1 MMGLFEF
8 LVTLFHPARLIR
20 LLVLLVFLHLS
31 LFSIGVLSTLYHYLV
46 FMLCFLF
53 ISSMILL
60 YNAWSGMLV
69 FRKILKERNRLD
81 YFDKRILAMNGLS
94 IFPFVF
100 FRKKRIIDWLS
111 SLGVLDL
118 LPLVMYIRSR
128 IFDAIVLVYVYVA
141 YFILFVIVN
150 VLK

>member
-1 MMGLFEF
+1 MGFFEF
-8 LVTLFHPARLIR
+8 LVTLFHPVRLIK

-31 LFSIGVLSTLYHYLV
+31 LFSIGVLSTLRHYAV
-46 FMLCFLF
+46 FMFYCLF

-60 YNAWSGMLV
+60 YDAWSGMFV
-69 FRKILKERNRLD
+69 FRRILKERNKLD
-81 YFDKRILAMNGLS
+81 CFDKRILAMNGLS

-118 LPLVMYIRSR
+118 LPLVMHIRSR
-128 IFDAIVLVYVYVA
+128 IFDAIVLVYVCVA
-141 YFILFVIVN
+141 YFILIVIVN
-150 VLK
+150 ALK